1 MDVFPSG
8 TLWRVTRHAET
19 TPAVLAHP
27 KTAIIAAV
35 TVILLQLSFLLLRD
49 HSILFKGADS
59 AEFIGSVS
67 V

>member
-1 MDVFPSG
+1 MRKPRLLYWL
-8 TLWRVTRHAET
+8 T
-19 TPAVLAHP
+19 P

-59 AEFIGSVS
+59 ADYWVG
-67 V
+67 